1 MDERMKKKLP
11 LLVIPLAGLL
21 VIAVMYNRFSSVEE
35 NKKEDLGIGVGVIVP
50 NDTISKAQTKVI
62 AYEQNSIDRDM
73 KKRLDNQSF
82 MFNEEETNKEDSIR
96 PSDKFLFEEQ
106 EAPVPEPVETIEPVQ
121 TAYKSSGRQ
130 KELEQFHR
138 PEANKK
144 EAPKRRRREGESFY
158 DNSPSKTGTPSS
170 RNRSF
175 DFGDNSHP
183 SGGKLYSASF
193 FNDQEITPNGS
204 QVAIKVN
211 ENIKLKDGNVIDK
224 NTIVYGTT
232 SLSNNRIT
240 ITVRGININ
249 EVLIPVTLSVVT
261 DEGIKGFPVEQGE
274 GMGRDGAMRTG
285 RTIANIGRSLGVLG
299 GVSIPSVSSGRRKE
313 AKLMIQD
320 NYSFYLLE
328 E

>member
-82 MFNEEETNKEDSIR
+82 MFNEVETNKEDSIR

-144 EAPKRRRREGESFY
+144 EAPKRRRR
-158 DNSPSKTGTPSS
+158 
-170 RNRSF
+170 
-175 DFGDNSHP
+175 
-183 SGGKLYSASF
+183 
-193 FNDQEITPNGS
+193 
-204 QVAIKVN
+204 
-211 ENIKLKDGNVIDK
+211 
-224 NTIVYGTT
+224 
-232 SLSNNRIT
+232 
-240 ITVRGININ
+240 
-249 EVLIPVTLSVVT
+249 
-261 DEGIKGFPVEQGE
+261 
-274 GMGRDGAMRTG
+274 
-285 RTIANIGRSLGVLG
+285 
-299 GVSIPSVSSGRRKE
+299 
-313 AKLMIQD
+313 
-320 NYSFYLLE
+320 
-328 E
+328 